1 MMITTLLLFRGKW
14 PTTDWTRDQLK
25 CSVQKEKE
33 PTYSIFPLAYSL
45 AATSYQMV
53 YGSFSECFIS
63 IVLWSTPQRI
73 LNCSQLTCLILFD
86 SPNAQKY
93 ILDTCWEPAH
103 CPHSLITIHSVSG
116 DKCLLLDRIECIL
129 YW

>member
-1 MMITTLLLFRGKW
+1 MITTLLLFRGKW
-14 PTTDWTRDQLK
+14 PTIDWTINQLK
-25 CSVQKEKE
+25 CFCPKRKVANLLYFSF
-33 PTYSIFPLAYSL
+33 SISL
-45 AATSYQMV
+45 DATSYQMV